1 MQSSNAAGRSEVI
14 SYFCAFT
21 FVVLMVAL
29 SEIYIDR
36 EIILPEVS
44 AMAVAL
50 WVYRDQ
56 RWMMHPEKIFLWPTA
71 TALLGFGIN
80 ILSIPFFA
88 KLALVLGGML
98 MFFLIFRYSLAPALA
113 TGFLPVVT
121 DATGGSFLISILVTT
136 LILMLVVMVFGLRT
150 KHERLA
156 NVRPELLVVYALIV
170 LVSIVGASWLGY
182 PHLAVLPP
190 VAVVVYEALHAQMYS
205 WKVLLKQTMALTVA
219 AIVGVAAHWFF
230 DDWLVVALVC
240 LPLMWLVLWL
250 LGMRMP
256 AVYAF
261 PLLVSVFPQHAVVLI
276 PMATLLVTLLS
287 LSLVLSYHV
296 VKKRRSL
303 SMPSNM

>member
-1 MQSSNAAGRSEVI
+1 MQHSNTAGRSEVI

-29 SEIYIDR
+29 SEIYVDR

-56 RWMMHPEKIFLWPTA
+56 RWMIHPEKIFLWPAA
-71 TALLGFGIN
+71 TALLGFGVN

-88 KLALVLGGML
+88 KLMLVLCSML
-98 MFFLIFRYSLAPALA
+98 MFFLVFRYSLAPALA

-121 DATGGSFLISILVTT
+121 DATGGSFLICILVPT

-150 KHERLA
+150 KHERSA
-156 NVRPELLVVYALIV
+156 NVRPELLVVYAMIV
-170 LVSIVGASWLGY
+170 LVSIGGAPLLGY

-205 WKVLLKQTMALTVA
+205 WKILLKQTMALTVSA
-219 AIVGVAAHWFF
+219 VVGVAGHWFF
-230 DDWLVVALVC
+230 DDWLGVALVC
-240 LPLMWLVLWL
+240 LPLMWLLLWML
-250 LGMRMP
+250 DMRMP

-261 PLLVSVFPQHAVVLI
+261 PLLVSVFPQHAVLSI

-296 VKKRRSL
+296 VKKHRNL
-303 SMPSNM
+303 SISSNM

>member
-1 MQSSNAAGRSEVI
+1 MQDSNVAGRSEVI
-14 SYFCAFT
+14 SYFCAFI
-21 FVVLMVAL
+21 FVVLMVGI
-29 SEIYIDR
+29 SEVYVDR

-56 RWMMHPEKIFLWPTA
+56 RWMIHSEKIFLWPTA

-88 KLALVLGGML
+88 KLTLVLGGML

-150 KHERLA
+150 KHERSA

-170 LVSIVGASWLGY
+170 LVSITGASLLGY

-230 DDWLVVALVC
+230 DGWLVVALVC
-240 LPLMWLVLWL
+240 LPLMWLVLWQ

-256 AVYAF
+256 ALYAF
-261 PLLVSVFPQHAVVLI
+261 PLLVSVFPQHAVLLI

-303 SMPSNM
+303 SALSNM